1 MNKAVM
7 ISIQPHWCDLIANY
21 IKEYEMRKSKPTI
34 DIPFKGYIYC
44 TLAKDY
50 SIRLGD
56 CGRAATDSL
65 WLVDGKIVMSD
76 GLEFWA
82 NGVSDYKCVNGQVI
96 GEFICD
102 KIYAVNNYGDRFIVD
117 GEDASVTSKVMEGS
131 CVSFADMKK
140 YAGSK
145 ERLYAWHISDLD
157 IYKEPKEL
165 CDFYRMKKC
174 NFCKDEHESITCA
187 YNDTCIVPT
196 ILSKPPQSW
205 QYVEEL
211 A

>member
-34 DIPFKGYIYC
+34 DVPFKGYIYC

-56 CGRAATDSL
+56 HGRAATDYL
-65 WLVDGKIVMSD
+65 WLVDGKIVMGD

-82 NGVSDYKCVNGQVI
+82 DSVPDYKNVNGRVI

-102 KIYAVNNYGDRFIVD
+102 KIYTVEDRGSRFMIGDDIALTNRVAR
-117 GEDASVTSKVMEGS
+117 ES
-131 CVSFADMKK
+131 CLDYDDMKK
-140 YAGSK
+140 YAGNK
-145 ERLYAWHISDLD
+145 GCLYAWHISDLK

-165 CDFYRMKKC
+165 CYFYRMKKC
-174 NFCKDEHESITCA
+174 NFCKDKHESITCA

-211 A
+211 V

>member
-1 MNKAVM
+1 MNNAVM
-7 ISIQPHWCDLIANY
+7 VSIQPKWCELIANL
-21 IKEYEMRKSKPTI
+21 IKEYEIRKSKPTI
-34 DIPFKGYIYC
+34 DVPFKNYIYC

-56 CGRAATDSL
+56 YGRAATDSL
-65 WLVDGKIVMSD
+65 WLVDGKIVMGD

-82 NGVSDYKCVNGQVI
+82 DCVPDYKKVNGQVI

-102 KIYAVNNYGDRFIVD
+102 KIYTIEDRGSRFMVGDDIALTNQVAR
-117 GEDASVTSKVMEGS
+117 ES
-131 CVSFADMKK
+131 CLDYDDMKK
-140 YAGSK
+140 YAGNK
-145 ERLYAWHISDLD
+145 GYLYAWHISDLK

-165 CDFYRMKKC
+165 CYFYRMKKC
-174 NFCKDEHESITCA
+174 NFCKDKHESITCA

-211 A
+211 V